1 MSTQESSLAK
11 VTDVQVQR
19 ARLIIN
25 PQAWHDT
32 SEEDVIAH
40 IVAQLAK
47 HGIQVDPVQTTPQ
60 DHGAQLAKSAIKDGY
75 QIVIAAGGDGTIHEV
90 AKGLIGSKVALGIIP
105 FGTMNNI
112 AHCLYIPDDLDQACA
127 IIAEGRRQPMD
138 VGMLNGQPFLE
149 AASLG
154 IEVPFFALGELTR
167 HRGFMGIMQAAW
179 GAAQLLIRFQPL
191 KVTLEMDGRT
201 KSIRAQQITIS
212 NTPRYGLGFQAAPDA
227 KLDDGLL
234 DVVIARHAHRS
245 QLIRH
250 YWSILNGQ
258 REIDTKVQVRRAKRI
273 RIFSKQSLPIAIDG
287 EPAGTLPVTITV
299 ASRRL
304 VVLAG
309 IATEQTAPATPGVVG
324 ILRSMA
330 PHDLDHAP
338 NVYSMPENAQR
349 MRQLTTWYWIGA
361 TILAGLAFV
370 TRQLGW
376 WSKLPTPKA
385 KEVSSHQQQ
394 RHTVALGLIPLAFAA
409 LFFRLRMWLEALA
422 FLTSGLMGAI
432 ISPIWRRVT
441 QRFPHVVEPDDA
453 TMHAVAS
460 VGVLTAGLWASRR
473 STWRRFLL
481 TSLLATVGTW
491 LSFLDRRSSA
501 PPAQQRDSI
510 ALGAGLGVLWLGG
523 MLSLITWFRQSILHL
538 TNSAEIAPAKPTH
551 QAAPSFTAT
560 PGIRLSL
567 PIAMNTPLERG
578 DILLFGPDGTLGAQ
592 MIEFVTRSYYH
603 HIAIYDDDGMVIE
616 AMPEGVRR
624 APLGERR
631 TTGIRLGIPAE
642 QRHAVAE
649 WARSHIGDPYD
660 SRGLAV
666 IAFDRIFPGLRVG
679 GPPANRFSCAV
690 FVADA
695 YMQEGYDLLPNQRWQ
710 ELVPGDFIALV
721 NTYPKV
727 AKEA

>member
-1 MSTQESSLAK
+1 MSTQESSLSTAI
-11 VTDVQVQR
+11 DAQVKR

-25 PQAWHDT
+25 PQAWHGT
-32 SEEDVIAH
+32 SEDDIIER
-40 IVAQLAK
+40 IVTQLSAQ
-47 HGIQVDPVQTTPQ
+47 GIQVDPVQTTPQ
-60 DHGAQLAKSAIKDGY
+60 DHGTQLAKSAIKDGY

-112 AHCLYIPDDLDQACA
+112 AHCLAIPDDLDQACA
-127 IIAEGRRQPMD
+127 IIAAGKRQPMD

-149 AASLG
+149 AVSLG
-154 IEVPFFALGELTR
+154 IEVPFFALGEQTR
-167 HRGFMGIMQAAW
+167 HRGLLGIVQAAW
-179 GAAQLLIRFQPL
+179 GGVRLLVRFQPL

-234 DVVIARHAHRS
+234 DVVIARHARRG

-258 REIDTKVQVRRAKRI
+258 REIDTKVQIRRAKRI
-273 RIFSKQSLPIAIDG
+273 RIFSKHAVPLASDG

-309 IATEQTAPATPGVVG
+309 SPTTQPAPAAPGVVG

-330 PHDLDHAP
+330 PRDLDHAP
-338 NVYSMPENAQR
+338 NVYSMAENAQR

-361 TILAGLAFV
+361 TILAGLALV
-370 TRQLGW
+370 TRKLGW
-376 WSKLPTPKA
+376 WSKLPTPKP
-385 KEVSSHQQQ
+385 KSTSPRQQQ
-394 RHTVALGLIPLAFAA
+394 RHTVALGLVPLALAA

-422 FLTSGLMGAI
+422 FLASGLMGALI
-432 ISPIWRRVT
+432 TPIWRRVT
-441 QRFPHVVEPDDA
+441 QRFPQVVEPDAA

-460 VGVLTAGLWASRR
+460 VGVLSAGLWASRH

-481 TSLLATVGTW
+481 SGALATVGTW
-491 LSFLDRRSSA
+491 FSFLDRRSSA
-501 PPAQQRDSI
+501 PPAKQRDSI
-510 ALGAGLGVLWLGG
+510 ALGAGLGMLWLGG
-523 MLSLITWFRQSILHL
+523 VLSLITWLRQSILHL
-538 TNSAEIAPAKPTH
+538 TNSAEIVPAKVSSP
-551 QAAPSFTAT
+551 AAPRIPAT
-560 PGIRLSL
+560 PGMRLSV
-567 PIAMNTPLERG
+567 PIAMNTALERG

-631 TTGIRLGIPAE
+631 TTGIRLGISSE
-642 QRHAVAE
+642 QRHAVAD
-649 WARSHIGDPYD
+649 WAHGHIGDPYD
-660 SRGLAV
+660 TRGLAV

-710 ELVPGDFIALV
+710 ELMPGDFIALV

-727 AKEA
+727 AK